1 MPQSCHDSDLGI
13 NFLTEISPH
22 EVSWDE
28 HRSDAESVKILYNYS
43 VELSKY
49 AERINACSGI
59 LKFGVN
65 PDQGNWFSSK
75 HFFCRVRHC
84 PVSVAQIS
92 TLEGG
97 YVSAIAKYSRTLS
110 YASLGISNP
119 HREKPT
125 CYRTRDTLKHMN
137 DSWQR
142 LIQTKRFKSGVAGF

>member
-75 HFFCRVRHC
+75 HFFAVFAIVLC
-84 PVSVAQIS
+84 VSGAD
-92 TLEGG
+92 LYFGG
-97 YVSAIAKYSRTLS
+97 RLCF
-110 YASLGISNP
+110 SN
-119 HREKPT
+119 
-125 CYRTRDTLKHMN
+125 C
-137 DSWQR
+137 QV
-142 LIQTKRFKSGVAGF
+142 FKNAFLRIVGYF